1 MTTIFRI
8 STDWQARYHVQA
20 DGEPGAPLDGFLVEL
35 PPYVCDG
42 AAPLLKLRDGQ
53 TMDDLWREALE
64 TLAWMRAQPHERIL
78 PRAVFEPF
86 GVITALCSADR
97 RRRREI
103 KREMMLGA
111 CDDRERER
119 MERINVRYSQEMH
132 ERRVASLCR
141 ALDLLNGA
149 PLPVAGPCPELPVR
163 H

>member
-1 MTTIFRI
+1 MSTIVRI
-8 STDWQARYHVQA
+8 STDWLARYHVQA
-20 DGEPGAPLDGFLVEL
+20 DGEPGAPLDAFLVEL

-53 TMDDLWREALE
+53 AMEDLWREALR
-64 TLAWMRAQPHERIL
+64 TLDWLRSQPHEPIL
-78 PRAVFEPF
+78 PRTVFEPF

-97 RRRREI
+97 RRRHEI

-111 CDDRERER
+111 CTDRERER
-119 MERINVRYSQEMH
+119 MERIDLRYSQEMH

-141 ALDLLNGA
+141 AMDLLNGT
-149 PLPVAGPCPELPVR
+149 PLPVAVPFPDIPVR